1 VVAASALSLHSA
13 DVDLVGQGTLT
24 IPTKAM
30 DGHVD
35 LSLSETLSAQAG
47 TDLAR
52 YTREGTRI
60 VLPAVI
66 GGTLTSP
73 RVTIDAGSAVKRGLR
88 NEVQRRLKDIL
99 GTIVPAPPD

>member
-1 VVAASALSLHSA
+1 MQPGSPVGKRRRIALFARHFL
-13 DVDLVGQGTLT
+13 
-24 IPTKAM
+24 
-30 DGHVD
+30 
-35 LSLSETLSAQAG
+35 QAG

-52 YTREGTRI
+52 YTREGNRI

-73 RVTIDAGSAVKRGLR
+73 RVTIDAGAAAKRGLR